1 MNTLINKTL
10 KNYPDGSNTTLS
22 SEFKFHFRNISIQ
35 HHLEFT
41 YLVGLPKTF
50 YYPSPNCTSIQYL
63 HIIIPLVKL
72 KKVKEK
78 NTEFGSWILRIP
90 TLYLWKVL
98 VTQLRPTLCDL
109 IHCIPP
115 GSSVHGILQARILGW
130 VAILFSMGISLTQ
143 GLKPGLLH
151 GRQILYHP
159 SHLGNHPIH
168 LLAP

>member
-1 MNTLINKTL
+1 MVI
-10 KNYPDGSNTTLS
+10 TTLS
-22 SEFKFHFRNISIQ
+22 SEFKFHFRNISIR

-41 YLVGLPKTF
+41 YLPGLPKMF
-50 YYPSPNCTSIQYL
+50 YYTSPNCTLIQYL

-78 NTEFGSWILRIP
+78 NTEFGSWILHIP
-90 TLYLWKVL
+90 TLYLCKVL
-98 VTQLRPTLCDL
+98 VTQLRPTLGGLMD
-109 IHCIPP
+109 CIPP

-130 VAILFSMGISLTQ
+130 VAILFSRGISLTQ

-151 GRQILYHP
+151 GRQILYHV
-159 SHLGNHPIH
+159 SHQGKHPIH